1 MSTGTLVGLALET
14 ALERA
19 DSRSAAEKAALTRAP
34 SGRQNGAQDGPARV
48 PYIVREKDGGLVYAL
63 FRVPDPAKEHT
74 QNE

>member
-1 MSTGTLVGLALET
+1 MTTGTLIGLSLQAALD
-14 ALERA
+14 RA
-19 DSRSAAEKAALTRAP
+19 DSRSAADRAQLTQAP
-34 SGRQNGAQDGPARV
+34 PGPKKQAGDGPARV